1 MSVSAEA
8 LTAALPEIA
17 FQEASLDIWDKKYR
31 LKSKTGEIIDV
42 EIDDTYKRVA
52 RALADVETT
61 PESRQHWYREFLWAL
76 RRGAIPAGRI
86 TSNAGALAHKPATST
101 INCTVSG
108 TIGDSM
114 ADILGKVHEAGLTLK
129 AGCGIGYEFS
139 TLRPKGAYVSGAGAY
154 TSGPLSFMDIYD
166 KMCFTVSSAGGRR
179 GAQMATFDISHPDV
193 MDFIR
198 AKRENGVLRQFNC
211 SLLITDDFIKAV
223 RDDQDWPLVFPVLDS
238 EVDDLDLNDAE
249 TIVWRDWPSSAGYV
263 SNPEGLIACKIYRKV
278 PARRLWNMIMSSTY
292 DFAEPG
298 FVLVDRINEQNN
310 NWWCENI
317 RATNPCVTADTW
329 VQTVQGPRQVSDL
342 LGKAFAAVVDGQ
354 AHASGPQGFFRTAS
368 KPVVKLRTAEGHEL
382 RLTHDH
388 RVRRV
393 TTFTRYR
400 TDTEW
405 CEAAQLCQGDRV
417 LLNNHGGELN
427 WPGALDE
434 NQGYLLGLLVGD
446 GTLKSDKAVLSVW
459 EDAQVVNGNS
469 HVSGASAI
477 MAAAE
482 AAARTMPHRAD
493 FSGWQKVPGRGEYR
507 LATAGLRELA
517 INMGMA
523 PGDKRITPALE
534 QSSSQAYCGF
544 LRGLFDADGSVQGS
558 QAKGVSVRLSQSDL
572 DRLQAVQRMLLRLGV
587 NSSIYCNRRPAGS
600 SMLPDGQGG
609 QREYPTRAQHELV
622 ISGENIQR
630 YSERVGFADSAKK
643 ALLDSLLASY
653 SRRLNRER
661 FVARVVAVED
671 DGVEDV
677 FDVQIPG
684 INTFDGNGLHAHN
697 CGEQPLPAYG
707 ACLLG
712 SVNLTRFVEEPFT
725 EQARFNWDEYR
736 RTVKIFTR
744 MLDNV
749 VEINGLPL
757 EQQRREIE
765 YKRRH
770 GMGFL
775 GLGSTLTM
783 LRKQYGRGDSMEF
796 TEQVAREMAVAGWEV
811 ALELAEEKGPAPIMN
826 DEFEVTPQMLRL
838 RPEMVRDGYKPGD
851 RVPGRILHARYSR
864 YMQKVASVAP
874 ELVDRLAETGAR
886 FSHHTSI
893 APTGTISLSLAN
905 NASNGIE
912 PSFAHHYNRNVIREG
927 RKSKEKVSVYSYEL
941 LAYRTLV
948 NPAAMPYSEDPEEQ
962 LPDYFVTAESITP
975 KEHVSIQAAAQK
987 WIDSSISKTA
997 NVPTDYPYEDF
1008 KDIYMFAWDQ
1018 GLKGCT
1024 TFRFNPEAF
1033 QGVLV
1038 TDKDLEATT
1047 YVFELEDGSTME
1059 LKGHEEVEYD
1069 GETHTAANL
1078 FDALKEGY
1086 YGKF

>member
-8 LTAALPEIA
+8 LTAALPEIP

-31 LKSKTGEIIDV
+31 LKAKTGEILDTQ
-42 EIDDTYKRVA
+42 IDDTYRRVA
-52 RALADVETT
+52 RALSSVEAT
-61 PESRQHWYREFLWAL
+61 PELRELWFKEFLWAL

-86 TSNAGALAHKPATST
+86 TSNAGAQAHKPATST

-114 ADILGKVHEAGLTLK
+114 HDILGKVHEARLTLK

-139 TLRPKGAYVSGAGAY
+139 TLSPN
-154 TSGPLSFMDIYD
+154 D

-211 SLLITDDFIKAV
+211 SLLITDDFIRAV
-223 RDDQDWPLVFPVLDS
+223 QADADWKLIFPILKS
-238 EVDDLDLNDAE
+238 ESGELDLGDPDQV
-249 TIVWRDWPSSAGYV
+249 VWRDWPASEGYV
-263 SNPEGLIACKIYRKV
+263 TDAEGLVACRVYRTV
-278 PARRLWNMIMSSTY
+278 PARRLWNMIMTSTY

-298 FVLVDRINEQNN
+298 FVLVDRINEDNN

-317 RATNPCVTADTW
+317 RATNPC
-329 VQTVQGPRQVSDL
+329 
-342 LGKAFAAVVDGQ
+342 
-354 AHASGPQGFFRTAS
+354 
-368 KPVVKLRTAEGHEL
+368 
-382 RLTHDH
+382 
-388 RVRRV
+388 
-393 TTFTRYR
+393 
-400 TDTEW
+400 
-405 CEAAQLCQGDRV
+405 
-417 LLNNHGGELN
+417 
-427 WPGALDE
+427 
-434 NQGYLLGLLVGD
+434 
-446 GTLKSDKAVLSVW
+446 
-459 EDAQVVNGNS
+459 
-469 HVSGASAI
+469 
-477 MAAAE
+477 
-482 AAARTMPHRAD
+482 
-493 FSGWQKVPGRGEYR
+493 
-507 LATAGLRELA
+507 
-517 INMGMA
+517 
-523 PGDKRITPALE
+523 
-534 QSSSQAYCGF
+534 
-544 LRGLFDADGSVQGS
+544 
-558 QAKGVSVRLSQSDL
+558 
-572 DRLQAVQRMLLRLGV
+572 
-587 NSSIYCNRRPAGS
+587 
-600 SMLPDGQGG
+600 
-609 QREYPTRAQHELV
+609 
-622 ISGENIQR
+622 
-630 YSERVGFADSAKK
+630 
-643 ALLDSLLASY
+643 
-653 SRRLNRER
+653 
-661 FVARVVAVED
+661 
-671 DGVEDV
+671 
-677 FDVQIPG
+677 
-684 INTFDGNGLHAHN
+684 
-697 CGEQPLPAYG
+697 GEQPLPPYG

-712 SVNLTRFVEEPFT
+712 SINLTRFVDDPFT

-749 VEINGLPL
+749 VEVNGLPL
-757 EQQRREIE
+757 PEQQREIE

-783 LRKQYGRGDSMEF
+783 LRMRYGQPDSLEF
-796 TEQVAREMAVAGWEV
+796 TEKVAREMAVAGWET

-826 DEFEVTPQMLRL
+826 DEFEVTAQMLRQ
-838 RPEMVRDGYKPGD
+838 RPELKEDGYKPGD
-851 RVPGRILHARYSR
+851 RVPGRVLHARYSR
-864 YMQKVASVAP
+864 YMQKVAEVVP

-948 NPAAMPYSEDPEEQ
+948 NPAAMPYSEDPDEQ
-962 LPDYFVTAESITP
+962 LPDYFLTAETITP
-975 KEHVSIQAAAQK
+975 REHVAIQAAAQK

-1008 KDIYMFAWDQ
+1008 KDIYLFAWEQ

-1038 TDKDLEATT
+1038 TDKDLESTSYT
-1047 YVFELEDGSTME
+1047 FELEDGSTVE

-1069 GETHTAANL
+1069 GEVHTAANL

>member
-8 LTAALPEIA
+8 LTAALPDIA

-31 LKSKTGEIIDV
+31 LKSKTGEIIDD
-42 EIDDTYKRVA
+42 EIDHTYQRVA
-52 RALADVETT
+52 RALSEVEAT
-61 PESRQHWYREFLWAL
+61 PELREHWFREFLWAL

-114 ADILGKVHEAGLTLK
+114 NDILGKVHEAGLTLK

-179 GAQMATFDISHPDV
+179 GAQMATFDITHPDV
-193 MDFIR
+193 ADFIR
-198 AKRENGVLRQFNC
+198 AKRSDGVLRQFNC
-211 SLLITDDFIKAV
+211 SLLITDDFVRAV
-223 RDDQDWPLVFPVLDS
+223 RDDQDWQLLFPVLDS
-238 EVDDLDLNDAE
+238 EAGEIDLADPSRV
-249 TIVWRDWPSSAGYV
+249 VWRDWPTTKGYV
-263 SNPEGLIACKIYRKV
+263 VNDEGLVACKIYSTIRARK
-278 PARRLWNMIMSSTY
+278 LWNMIMTSTY
-292 DFAEPG
+292 DYAEPG

-317 RATNPCVTADTW
+317 RATNPC
-329 VQTVQGPRQVSDL
+329 
-342 LGKAFAAVVDGQ
+342 
-354 AHASGPQGFFRTAS
+354 
-368 KPVVKLRTAEGHEL
+368 
-382 RLTHDH
+382 
-388 RVRRV
+388 
-393 TTFTRYR
+393 
-400 TDTEW
+400 
-405 CEAAQLCQGDRV
+405 
-417 LLNNHGGELN
+417 
-427 WPGALDE
+427 
-434 NQGYLLGLLVGD
+434 
-446 GTLKSDKAVLSVW
+446 
-459 EDAQVVNGNS
+459 
-469 HVSGASAI
+469 
-477 MAAAE
+477 
-482 AAARTMPHRAD
+482 
-493 FSGWQKVPGRGEYR
+493 
-507 LATAGLRELA
+507 
-517 INMGMA
+517 
-523 PGDKRITPALE
+523 
-534 QSSSQAYCGF
+534 
-544 LRGLFDADGSVQGS
+544 
-558 QAKGVSVRLSQSDL
+558 
-572 DRLQAVQRMLLRLGV
+572 
-587 NSSIYCNRRPAGS
+587 
-600 SMLPDGQGG
+600 
-609 QREYPTRAQHELV
+609 
-622 ISGENIQR
+622 
-630 YSERVGFADSAKK
+630 
-643 ALLDSLLASY
+643 
-653 SRRLNRER
+653 
-661 FVARVVAVED
+661 
-671 DGVEDV
+671 
-677 FDVQIPG
+677 
-684 INTFDGNGLHAHN
+684 
-697 CGEQPLPAYG
+697 GEQPLPPYG

-712 SVNLTRFVEEPFT
+712 SVNLTRFVEDAFT
-725 EQARFNWDEYR
+725 ENARFNWDEYR
-736 RTVKIFTR
+736 KTVRIFTR

-757 EQQRREIE
+757 EQQRSEIE

-775 GLGSTLTM
+775 GLGSTVTM
-783 LRKQYGRGDSMEF
+783 LCMKYGQPDSLDF
-796 TEQVAREMAVAGWEV
+796 TEKVSREMAVAGWEV

-826 DEFEVTPQMLRL
+826 DDFEVTAQMLRL
-838 RPEMVRDGYKPGD
+838 RPEMKRDGYQVGD

-864 YMQKVASVAP
+864 YMQKVAEVSP
-874 ELVDRLAETGAR
+874 DLVEKLAEQGAR
-886 FSHHTSI
+886 FTHHTSI

-948 NPAAMPYSEDPEEQ
+948 NPAAMPYSEDPAEQ
-962 LPDYFVTAESITP
+962 LPDYFLTAETITP
-975 KEHVSIQAAAQK
+975 EEHVGIQAAAQK

-1008 KDIYMFAWDQ
+1008 KDIYLFAWEQ

-1038 TDKDLEATT
+1038 TDKDLESTT
-1047 YVFELEDGSTME
+1047 YTFELDDGSTVE